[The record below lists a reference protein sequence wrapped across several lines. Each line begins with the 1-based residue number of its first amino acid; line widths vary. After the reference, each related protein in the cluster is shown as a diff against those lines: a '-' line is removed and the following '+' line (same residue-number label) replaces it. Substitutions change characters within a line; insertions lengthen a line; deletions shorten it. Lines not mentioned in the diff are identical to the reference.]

1 MGAEP
6 LPKRDQERIRKVCN
20 GAIALADLNLYGKS
34 LALATDKPRGWE
46 YLLFAQVILDEVEEA
61 KLALSQTTELT
72 GSNESLAVA
81 PLGFQNWAQE
91 RLAEIRLFASEI
103 PRLMDSMTTKQEEA
117 FGPHG
122 QSGSVP
128 AIVSFSREIG
138 HYCRRSVQ
146 WAAMIS
152 STPVDPVWRDAAR
165 ELVAAFPRPIIESV
179 EQFANDIIG
188 QINNYL
194 STSPGAERTLRF
206 SLTLDVIDLTRF
218 TAAME
223 QGTNA
228 IVQRAQLTSLLLDE
242 LKALREQL
250 TSSLG
255 DGGQKLLD
263 HYVKRGQAILQE
275 LGELGILGPPGS
287 IPEDLLQEFLGPLTK
302 RTESSKRI
310 TALSERGKTLIDRLG
325 SAVSNGEKIEH
336 LEEELQEQRA
346 ILKEL
351 NELGAITETDL
362 RNRTLIVEQCAAR
375 LGAVNTSELQHPGAG
390 YIYLMVNPSME
401 GLVKIGKTSRN
412 PIDRARELGAATGV
426 PTPFHLIFHAQVS
439 DCSKAERYIHSCL
452 EKRNCRVA
460 RNREFFRASTTDAIE
475 IMLEARARFAIR
487 QADG

>member
-1 MGAEP
+1 MKKENSDWA
-6 LPKRDQERIRKVCN
+6 KRNMSVSVN
-20 GAIALADLNLYGKS
+20 LNLYGKS
-34 LALATDKPRGWE
+34 LTLATQKPRGWE

-61 KLALSQTTELT
+61 KLALSQATELT

-103 PRLMDSMTTKQEEA
+103 PSLMNSMTSKREDA
-117 FGPHG
+117 FGPPG
-122 QSGSVP
+122 QPGSVP

-138 HYCRRSVQ
+138 HYCQRSVQ

-179 EQFANDIIG
+179 EQFANNIIE

-194 STSPGAERTLRF
+194 STSLGAERTLRF
-206 SLTLDVIDLTRF
+206 SLALDVIDLTRF

-228 IVQRAQLTSLLLDE
+228 IVQRSQQTTLLLDE
-242 LKALREQL
+242 LKALREQV

-255 DGGQKLLD
+255 DNDQKILD
-263 HYVKRGQAILQE
+263 HYRKRGQAILQE
-275 LGELGILGPPGS
+275 LGELGILGPPGL
-287 IPEDLLQEFLGPLTK
+287 IPEDLLQKFIEPLTQ
-302 RTESSKRI
+302 RTESLKRSTRLRERS
-310 TALSERGKTLIDRLG
+310 TALVDRWA
-325 SAVSNGEKIEH
+325 SAVSNGEKMEH
-336 LEEELQEQRA
+336 LNEELQEHGA

-351 NELGAITETDL
+351 NELGAITDTDL
-362 RNRTLIVEQCAAR
+362 ETQALVDQFAAR
-375 LGAVNTSELQHPGAG
+375 MGAVNISELRHPEAG

-412 PIDRARELGAATGV
+412 PIDRVKELGTATGV
-426 PTPFHLIFHAQVS
+426 PTPFILVFQAYVS
-439 DCSKAERYIHSCL
+439 DCSKAERYIHSRL
-452 EKRNCRVA
+452 EERNYRVS
-460 RNREFFRASTTDAIE
+460 RNREFFRMPTTEAIE
-475 IMLEARARFAIR
+475 IMLEVRARFAIR
-487 QADG
+487 EVLDSNS